1 MGLAAGLMGMMGT
14 VQGPGGFD
22 PPKLVPMSALLA
34 IGSLT
39 IAGVVAGLYPAR
51 KAAMLQP
58 VEALRQEGILELDA
72 NMFQDLFQEAYGAM
86 RHNRRRTALT
96 MLGMAWGIATVVM
109 LLAYGDGF
117 GQACANIFA
126 NFGTKLVIVVPGRTS
141 MQAGGKKAGM
151 LVRFT
156 QDDVETLTSNLPQ
169 ITQITPEV
177 SKQASIQFDT
187 RVFTWA
193 VTGNYPNVFDV
204 RALKLDQGRFYNPE
218 DEIQRARVAVIGSE
232 AKEKLFSGRN
242 ALGEHIRVDGLSF
255 EVIGVLS
262 AKMQEGNDDI
272 NRVVYVP
279 FSTMSDLKNTHY
291 LDTIWFTYQTPE
303 YESLEQSVRTILAA
317 EHKFSQTDRQAV
329 DVFNLMMQVHQF
341 EIITMGLKI
350 LMGFIG
356 TLTLGIGGVGLM
368 NIMLVSVTQ
377 RTREIGVQKA
387 LGAPRRYILMQF
399 LAEALTITFIGGV
412 LGVILAYAVALS
424 VGRLTLY
431 SAFAKNGEAG
441 DIRLIISP
449 GTLIASTL
457 ILGAV
462 GLISGMIPAFRAS
475 RLNPI
480 EALRHE

>member
-1 MGLAAGLMGMMGT
+1 M
-14 VQGPGGFD
+14 FRD
-22 PPKLVPMSALLA
+22 LLH
-34 IGSLT
+34 
-39 IAGVVAGLYPAR
+39 
-51 KAAMLQP
+51 
-58 VEALRQEGILELDA
+58 
-72 NMFQDLFQEAYGAM
+72 EAYGAM

-117 GQACANIFA
+117 GRACANIFA
-126 NFGTKLVIVVPGRTS
+126 NFGTKLVIVVPDRTS
-141 MQAGGKKAGM
+141 MQAGGQKAGV

-156 QDDVETLTSNLPQ
+156 QDDVETLTTNLPQ
-169 ITQITPEV
+169 ITHITPEV
-177 SKQASIQFDT
+177 SKQASIQYDT

-193 VTGNYPNVFDV
+193 VTGNYSNVFDV
-204 RALKLDQGRFYNPE
+204 RALKLRQGRFYNPE
-218 DEIQRARVAVIGSE
+218 DEMQRARVAVIGSE

-255 EVIGVLS
+255 EVIGILS

-272 NRVVYVP
+272 NRVIYVP
-279 FSTMSDLKNTHY
+279 FSTMSELKSTHY
-291 LDTIWFTYQTPE
+291 LDTVWFTYQTPE
-303 YESLEQSVRTILAA
+303 YESLEQSVRTILATQ
-317 EHKFSQTDRQAV
+317 HKFNQTDRQAV
-329 DVFNLMMQVHQF
+329 HVFNLMTQVHQF
-341 EIITMGLKI
+341 EIITLGLKI

-387 LGAPRRYILMQF
+387 LGARRRYILLQF
-399 LAEALTITFIGGV
+399 LAEALTITFTGGV
-412 LGVILAYAVALS
+412 LGIVLAYTVALS

-441 DIRLIISP
+441 DIRLIIAP

-462 GLISGMIPAFRAS
+462 GLVSGMIPAFRAS
-475 RLNPI
+475 RLDPI

>member
-1 MGLAAGLMGMMGT
+1 M
-14 VQGPGGFD
+14 FHD
-22 PPKLVPMSALLA
+22 LL
-34 IGSLT
+34 
-39 IAGVVAGLYPAR
+39 
-51 KAAMLQP
+51 
-58 VEALRQEGILELDA
+58 
-72 NMFQDLFQEAYGAM
+72 QEAYGAM

-117 GQACANIFA
+117 GRACANIFA
-126 NFGTKLVIVVPGRTS
+126 NFGSKLVIVVPGRTS
-141 MQAGGKKAGM
+141 MQAGGQKAGV

-156 QDDVETLTSNLPQ
+156 QDDVDTLTTNLPQ
-169 ITQITPEV
+169 ITRITPEV
-177 SKQASIQFDT
+177 SKQCSVQYDT
-187 RVFTWA
+187 RIFTWA

-218 DEIQRARVAVIGSE
+218 DEIQRAQVAVIGSE

-242 ALGEHIRVDGLSF
+242 ALGEHIRLDGLSF

-279 FSTMSDLKNTHY
+279 FSTMSELKNTHY
-291 LDTIWFTYQTPE
+291 LDSIWFTYQTPE
-303 YESLEQSVRTILAA
+303 YESLEQTVRTILATQ
-317 EHKFSQTDRQAV
+317 HKFSQTDRQAV
-329 DVFNLMMQVHQF
+329 EVFNLMMQVHQF
-341 EIITMGLKI
+341 EIITLGLKV

-387 LGAPRRYILMQF
+387 LGAPRRYILLQF

-441 DIRLIISP
+441 DIRLIIAP

-475 RLNPI
+475 RLDPI

>member
-1 MGLAAGLMGMMGT
+1 M
-14 VQGPGGFD
+14 FRD
-22 PPKLVPMSALLA
+22 LLQEA
-34 IGSLT
+34 
-39 IAGVVAGLYPAR
+39 Y
-51 KAAMLQP
+51 AAML
-58 VEALRQEGILELDA
+58 
-72 NMFQDLFQEAYGAM
+72 
-86 RHNRRRTALT
+86 HNRRRTALT
-96 MLGMAWGIATVVM
+96 MLGMGWGIATVVM

-117 GQACANIFA
+117 GRACANIFA
-126 NFGTKLVIVVPGRTS
+126 NFGTKLVIVVPGKTS
-141 MQAGGKKAGM
+141 MQAGGQKSG
-151 LVRFT
+151 VQIRFT
-156 QDDVETLTSNLPQ
+156 QDDVDALTTNLPQ
-169 ITQITPEV
+169 ITRITPNVE
-177 SKQASIQFDT
+177 KQANVQYDN
-187 RVFTWA
+187 RDFTFT
-193 VTGNYPNVFDV
+193 VSGNDPNVYAI
-204 RALKLDQGRFYNPE
+204 RSLKLGQGRFYNME
-218 DEIQRARVAVIGSE
+218 DQVQRARVAVIGSE

-242 ALGEHIRVDGLSF
+242 ALGDHIRVDGLSF
-255 EVIGVLS
+255 EVVGILS

-272 NRVVYVP
+272 NRVVYIP
-279 FSTMSDLKNTHY
+279 FTTMGDLKDTHY
-291 LDTIWFTYQTPE
+291 LDTIWFNFETPE
-303 YESLEQSVRTILAA
+303 FERIEPAVRTILSAQ
-317 EHKFSQTDRQAV
+317 HKFSQTDREAV
-329 DVFNLMMQVHQF
+329 RVFNLMTQLHQF
-341 EIITMGLKI
+341 EIITLGLKI

-412 LGVILAYAVALS
+412 FGVILAYVVALS

-441 DIRLIISP
+441 DIRLMIAP

-462 GLISGMIPAFRAS
+462 GLISGMVPAFRAS

>member
-1 MGLAAGLMGMMGT
+1 
-14 VQGPGGFD
+14 
-22 PPKLVPMSALLA
+22 
-34 IGSLT
+34 
-39 IAGVVAGLYPAR
+39 
-51 KAAMLQP
+51 
-58 VEALRQEGILELDA
+58 
-72 NMFQDLFQEAYGAM
+72 
-86 RHNRRRTALT
+86 
-96 MLGMAWGIATVVM
+96 MAWGIATVVM

-126 NFGTKLVIVVPGRTS
+126 NFGTKMCIVVPGKTS
-141 MQAGGKKAGM
+141 MQAGGQKSG
-151 LVRFT
+151 VQIRFT
-156 QDDVETLTSNLPQ
+156 QDDVDVLSANLPQ
-169 ITQITPEV
+169 ITHITPEV
-177 SKQASIQFDT
+177 GKQANVQYENRI
-187 RVFTWA
+187 FTWP
-193 VTGNYPNVFDV
+193 VSGNNPNVMSI
-204 RALKLDQGRFYNPE
+204 RTLKLDQGRFYNME
-218 DEIQRARVAVIGSE
+218 DEIQRSRVAVIGSE
-232 AKEKLFSGRN
+232 AKDKLFSGRN
-242 ALGEHIRVDGLSF
+242 ALGEHIRLDGLSF

-279 FSTMSDLKNTHY
+279 FTTMSDLKDTHY
-291 LDTIWFTYQTPE
+291 LDTIWFNYQTPE
-303 YESLEQSVRTILAA
+303 YERIEPAVRAIMATQ
-317 EHKFSQTDRQAV
+317 HKFNQSDRQAV
-329 DVFNLMMQVHQF
+329 RVFNIMMQVHQF
-341 EIITMGLKI
+341 EIITLGLKV

-387 LGAPRRYILMQF
+387 LGAQRRYILMQF

-412 LGVILAYAVALS
+412 LGVILAYTVALS

-441 DIRLIISP
+441 DIRLIIAP

-475 RLNPI
+475 RLDPI